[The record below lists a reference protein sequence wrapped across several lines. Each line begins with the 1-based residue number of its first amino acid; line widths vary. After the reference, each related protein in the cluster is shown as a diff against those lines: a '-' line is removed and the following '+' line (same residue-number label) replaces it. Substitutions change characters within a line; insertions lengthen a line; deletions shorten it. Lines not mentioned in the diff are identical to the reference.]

1 MLVGAGTPLSCRC
14 CSPPKII
21 LAVCRSLARAAH
33 RCRASQPAAVV
44 AVVFPQQVAARGG
57 FPGKRG
63 RRSPVAQI
71 NRCVLQCLL
80 QSQCLVKQVLFS
92 CGKSGTKIASA
103 GGITHSVSSA
113 PQRQDA
119 LQTNCVVFFLFF
131 FYKVKQHFS
140 IQTLPVLIAA
150 AISTATNATQ
160 TAQHLSG
167 PRRFTGRHRGPSSH
181 EVFFRGTEPEA
192 VRVESV
198 AFSFSRN
205 E

>member
-1 MLVGAGTPLSCRC
+1 M
-14 CSPPKII
+14 
-21 LAVCRSLARAAH
+21 
-33 RCRASQPAAVV
+33 
-44 AVVFPQQVAARGG
+44 
-57 FPGKRG
+57 
-63 RRSPVAQI
+63 
-71 NRCVLQCLL
+71 
-80 QSQCLVKQVLFS
+80 KQVLFS
-92 CGKSGTKIASA
+92 CGKSGTKIASG

-119 LQTNCVVFFLFF
+119 LQTNCVVVFF

-150 AISTATNATQ
+150 AISMATNATQ

-181 EVFFRGTEPEA
+181 ELFFRGTEPEA